1 MMNLSNWSI
10 NLLKNDN
17 QTWYKW
23 YVLWE
28 RESEFQTYFAIG
40 KTFAEIVEQF
50 HKTWSW
56 DTDRHVEKM
65 KQEFIVAQA
74 TDEDWDKSVSQLYEL
89 VENAKIVVTERTD
102 RSEFESIIRINENY
116 SLKSKYDAL
125 WDGLVEDYK
134 SVTSFTKEEEKLEKY
149 WQQIRL
155 YQYSEYK
162 RTGEKIKGKIT
173 EIKKGRPTL
182 PQKKDDLIALFP
194 EWADTTGTIAELRAR
209 LLLYTTKDQVSQ
221 ELHFEWEDSIIDY
234 VEDLLRRA
242 IIKANW
248 LQTLPSLN
256 DVL

>member
-1 MMNLSNWSI
+1 MNLSNWSI

-17 QTWYKW
+17 VTWYKW
-23 YVLWE
+23 YVLWQ

-40 KTFAEIVEQF
+40 KAFAEIIEAF
-50 HKTWSW
+50 HKTGEWEI
-56 DTDRHVEKM
+56 DRFVTKM
-65 KQEFIVAQA
+65 KKEFMLANC
-74 TDEDWDKSVSQLYEL
+74 TDEEWDKSVAQLHEL
-89 VENAKIVVTERTD
+89 VENAKLVVTTRTD
-102 RSEFESIIRINENY
+102 KSEYESIIPIDENY

-182 PQKKDDLIALFP
+182 PTKKEELIAMIP
-194 EWADTTGTIAELRAR
+194 EWVSKEGTVAEIRSR
-209 LLLYTTKDQVSQ
+209 LYLYVNKDQVSQ
-221 ELHFEWEDSIIDY
+221 ELYFEWDDNIIPY
-234 VEDLLRRA
+234 CENLIRKA
-242 IIKANW
+242 IIKANY
-248 LQTLPSLN
+248 LKSLPSLD